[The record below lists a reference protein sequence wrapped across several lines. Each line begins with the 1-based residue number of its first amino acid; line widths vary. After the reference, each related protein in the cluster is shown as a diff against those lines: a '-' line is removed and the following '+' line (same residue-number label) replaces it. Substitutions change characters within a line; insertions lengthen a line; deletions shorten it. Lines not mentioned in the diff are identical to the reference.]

1 MISRAAVFVLIL
13 FSPLAM
19 AHTGGAEAGGW
30 AIGLVHPLLGMDHL
44 LAMFAIG
51 MLGARLGGPALW
63 RLPLLFV
70 GMLLTGAVL
79 ALNGHVLPYIEH
91 GIALSVVLFG
101 LMLALPRLAAGPG
114 AALVAG
120 FALYHGMAH
129 GAEMP
134 PAAVGLAYLVGM
146 AASTSLLH
154 LAGIVSVSRLQAG
167 FARAGGAAIAAGG
180 LVLAVV

>member
-1 MISRAAVFVLIL
+1 MIPKAAVFILTL

-30 AIGLVHPLLGMDHL
+30 VAGLMHPLLGLDHL
-44 LAMFAIG
+44 LAMFAVG
-51 MLGARLGGPALW
+51 MLGARMGGRALW

-70 GMLLTGAVL
+70 GMLLMGAVL
-79 ALNGHVLPYIEH
+79 ALNGHLIPYMEQ

-101 LMLALPRLAAGPG
+101 LMVALPRVSAGMG

-134 PAAVGLAYLVGM
+134 LAAVGLAYLAGM
-146 AASTSLLH
+146 AVSTALLH
-154 LAGIVSVSRLQAG
+154 LAGILSVSRLQAV
-167 FARAGGAAIAAGG
+167 FARAGGVAIAAGG